1 MFTLKSSIRAAA
13 AFLCPVPLSPRE
25 NGPRQVSAPLGPR
38 FASLSPDMLGCTC
51 VKLSRV
57 VTDADFGAGGAWFAS
72 SLPTFERE
80 ETLPRWKSLANATE
94 NLAMCVTWGR
104 GSWAVL
110 PKAMCLTSFVTSQ
123 LSVASPTGDLG
134 LLPRS
139 VCQAFM
145 VCARSVGVPS
155 DL

>member
-1 MFTLKSSIRAAA
+1 
-13 AFLCPVPLSPRE
+13 
-25 NGPRQVSAPLGPR
+25 
-38 FASLSPDMLGCTC
+38 MLGCTC

-57 VTDADFGAGGAWFAS
+57 VTDAVFGAGGAWFAS

-94 NLAMCVTWGR
+94 NLAMCIARGR

-110 PKAMCLTSFVTSQ
+110 PKAVWLTSFVTSQ

-139 VCQAFM
+139 VCQAFT
-145 VCARSVGVPS
+145 VCASSYVLAACESHQISNPTIHLTAFNKPQYHLFQSLIFRDKHPCVCTF
-155 DL
+155 